1 MNKRVVTGA
10 LAVAAGAVLAIAP
23 MASAHVTVNP
33 GEAAPGSFA
42 ALTFRVPNEQQD
54 ADTTS
59 VEVNLPTDHPI
70 AGVSV
75 KPMAGWTYKVETTK
89 LDTPIKTEDGDEVS
103 EVPSKISWTGGTIKP
118 GEFQEFEISAG
129 PLPDDV
135 DQVSFPTIQTY
146 SKGEPVRW
154 IDKTVEGQDEPEH
167 PAPTLKL
174 VKGNGDHDAEPA
186 ATGGGDDEA
195 ASGVSVSN
203 AASQSDV
210 DTANTL
216 AIVGIVVGVLGLGV
230 ALFAVFRR
238 RGGTAAG

>member
-1 MNKRVVTGA
+1 MNKRVVTRA
-10 LAVAAGAVLAIAP
+10 LVVAAGAVLAVAP

-33 GEAAPGSFA
+33 GEAAQGGFA
-42 ALTFRVPNEQQD
+42 ALSFRVPNEQQD

-59 VEVNLPTDHPI
+59 VEVNIPTDHPI
-70 AGVSV
+70 ASVSV
-75 KPMAGWTYKVETTK
+75 KPLAGWTYKVETAK
-89 LDTPIKTEDGDEVS
+89 LDTPIKTDDGDEVS
-103 EVPSKISWTGGTIKP
+103 EAVSKITWTGGTIKP

-129 PLPDDV
+129 PLPET

-154 IDKTVEGQDEPEH
+154 IDKTVEGQPEPEH

-174 VKGNGDHDAEPA
+174 VKGTGDHDAEPA
-186 ATGGGDDEA
+186 TSGGGDEN
-195 ASGVSVSN
+195 ASGVSVTN

-216 AIVGIVVGVLGLGV
+216 GIVGIVVGVLGLGV
-230 ALFAVFRR
+230 ALFALLRKR
-238 RGGTAAG
+238 GGGTAAG

>member
-1 MNKRVVTGA
+1 MSKRVVARA
-10 LAVAAGAVLAIAP
+10 LVVAAGAVLVIAP
-23 MASAHVTVNP
+23 MASAHVTVSP
-33 GEAAPGSFA
+33 GEAAQGGFA
-42 ALTFRVPNEQQD
+42 ALSFRVPNEQSD

-59 VEVNLPTDHPI
+59 VEVNIPTDHPI

-89 LDTPIKTEDGDEVS
+89 LTSPIKTDDGDEVT
-103 EVPSKISWTGGTIKP
+103 EVPTKITWSGGAIKP

-154 IDKTVEGQDEPEH
+154 IDKPVEGQDEPEH

-186 ATGGGDDEA
+186 AGGGDDEA

-230 ALFAVFRR
+230 ALFAVFRK